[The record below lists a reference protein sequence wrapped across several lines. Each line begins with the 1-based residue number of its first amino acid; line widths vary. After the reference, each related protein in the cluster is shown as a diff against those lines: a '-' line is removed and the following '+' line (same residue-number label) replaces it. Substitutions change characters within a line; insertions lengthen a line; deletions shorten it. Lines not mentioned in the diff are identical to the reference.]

1 MGNESGTRVW
11 TLICVSHLLSLLVW
25 AAELPLGVNLSGKII
40 SPSGLAVPQLGASS
54 VLFTLPFDQSCER
67 AYWDFPLR
75 DTEEATTLKLTF
87 ETQDPILLEG
97 LTVHCLKGGSWGTVK
112 PSIYPCGVGK
122 YSAICPQGAFVDEQ
136 NKPFEWKKAHL
147 LRLSFWR
154 GGLKE
159 RKEVN
164 WIKAEF
170 ISDPVAILLADYAM
184 ASGEIFLAKQ
194 CVERLQMTFFRMGLG
209 SAVILPQAITPSALK
224 RFSALIVPYA
234 PQMTETQIR
243 ALKTFVN
250 AGGKVIVFYPSAQ
263 GLSELL
269 QVKPLPYRAADR
281 DASWVEMCV
290 ENSKVRVPS
299 PTINLLSAQ
308 PSSAAGEVFAYWRD
322 NRGSIDRSLPAV
334 VVTPSGAWFAHLPP
348 LPSVAAVNL
357 FEALFNKVLPRL
369 MPLERSFGQTTGV
382 VVPRGD
388 PPRRGVW
395 FHHPE
400 SRHER
405 GWEGV
410 LDELTKVGV
419 SDVFV
424 QLQAAGTVFFPLKG
438 RDVVSGKVPRRVED
452 GLQALLASAS
462 KHKIRVHAWITCWS
476 LEGSDP
482 SQQALLKSSQ
492 RLMAD
497 AKGAPLNWLC
507 PSLPE
512 NRALLLDGIKALA
525 FRGVRG
531 IHLDYVRY
539 PESQGCYALATRKA
553 FEAVVG
559 HRVATWPQDVL
570 SGGPDGIAFDRFRQQ
585 EITSFVQEVRQVL
598 QKSAAGCELSA
609 AVFPTPEAARLR
621 GQNWSR
627 WVNESMV
634 DFVCPMMYSNTGYG
648 FEQMLKSGL
657 TEIQDRA
664 RVWPGIGYSADE
676 SQLDRR
682 GIAEQ
687 IEKVR
692 QAHAGGVAFF
702 AYDSGLA
709 EILN

>member
-1 MGNESGTRVW
+1 MGNESGIRVW
-11 TLICVSHLLSLLVW
+11 TLICVSPLLSLLVW
-25 AAELPLGVNLSGKII
+25 ATELPLGLNLSGKIVS
-40 SPSGLAVPQLGASS
+40 SPGLTAPQLGASS
-54 VLFTLPFDQSCER
+54 VLFTLPFNQALER

-75 DTEEATTLKLTF
+75 VTEEATTLRLTF
-87 ETQDPILLEG
+87 ETQDPILLAG
-97 LTVHCLKGGSWGTVK
+97 LTVHCLKGGDWGTVQ
-112 PSIYPCGVGK
+112 PLIYPHGTGK
-122 YSAICPQGAFVDEQ
+122 YVAICPQGAFLDER
-136 NKPFEWKKAHL
+136 NKPFEWKRAQV

-159 RKEVN
+159 RKEVK

-170 ISDPVAILLADYAM
+170 VSDPVAILLADDAM
-184 ASGEIFLAKQ
+184 AAGGLFLAKQ
-194 CVERLQMTFFRMGLG
+194 CVERLQVTLFRMGLG
-209 SAVILPQAITPSALK
+209 SAVILPPAITPSALK
-224 RFSALIVPYA
+224 RFSVLIVPYA
-234 PQMTETQIR
+234 PQMKETQVR
-243 ALKTFVN
+243 VLKTYVN
-250 AGGKVIVFYPSAQ
+250 TGGKVIVFYPSAQ
-263 GLSELL
+263 GLADLL

-290 ENSKVRVPS
+290 ENSKVLVPS

-322 NRGSIDRSLPAV
+322 NRGFVDRSLPAV
-334 VVTPSGAWFAHLPP
+334 VVTPAGAWFAYLPP

-357 FEALFNKVLPRL
+357 FEALFNKVLPGLRP
-369 MPLERSFGQTTGV
+369 MERSFGEASGV
-382 VVPRGD
+382 VIPRGD

-400 SRHER
+400 SRHEK

-424 QLQAAGTVFFPLKG
+424 QLQAAGTVFVPIKG
-438 RDVVSGKVPRRVED
+438 RDVVSGKVPRRAED
-452 GLQALLASAS
+452 GLHVLLAAAS

-482 SQQALLKSSQ
+482 SQQAVLKSSQ

-497 AKGAPLNWLC
+497 SNGALLNWLC

-525 FRGVRG
+525 FRGVQG

-539 PESQGCYALATRKA
+539 PEAQGCYALATRKA
-553 FEAVVG
+553 FETVLG
-559 HRVATWPQDVL
+559 RRVATWPQDVL
-570 SGGPDGIAFDRFRQQ
+570 SGGSDGVAFDRFRQQ

-598 QKSAAGCELSA
+598 QKSYKGCELSA
-609 AVFPTPEAARLR
+609 AVFPTPDAARLR

-627 WVNESMV
+627 WVNESLV

-657 TEIQDRA
+657 VEIQERA

-682 GIAEQ
+682 SIAEQ
-687 IEKVR
+687 LEKVR
-692 QAHAGGVAFF
+692 QAHVGGVVFF